1 VSKDNAPADPQ
12 PEPEPDEPSEPS
24 APSGPEG
31 QQLSEYADPALD
43 VPPEPAEPEGR
54 RYPSTI
60 GGAVYLVALAVSI
73 AGTVLVTRGHWRAG
87 IVWIAGALIGA
98 AVGRLLLPQSQAG
111 MLEVRRRSLDVVILA
126 GFGIA
131 LLVLSA
137 SIKAR

>member
-1 VSKDNAPADPQ
+1 VSDDIAPADPQ
-12 PEPEPDEPSEPS
+12 PEPEPDEPS

-43 VPPEPAEPEGR
+43 VPPKPAEPVEGR

-98 AVGRLLLPQSQAG
+98 AVGRLLLPQTQAG

-131 LLVLSA
+131 LLVLNA